1 LGRPLNQ
8 KTARKA
14 LEEHGW
20 RATIGGKHVIKME
33 KEGQRPITLPPP
45 RRQGLRQG
53 ALRRDPQAG
62 GTRLSQRMEF
72 HALIH
77 EEDGS
82 YWAEVKELPGCFA
95 SGHDLEELKEAVIE
109 AITLYRADADAP
121 EKTRVGKTG
130 AHVDEM
136 RVLVDV

>member
-1 LGRPLNQ
+1 
-8 KTARKA
+8 
-14 LEEHGW
+14 
-20 RATIGGKHVIKME
+20 
-33 KEGQRPITLPPP
+33 
-45 RRQGLRQG
+45 
-53 ALRRDPQAG
+53 
-62 GTRLSQRMEF
+62 MEF

>member
-1 LGRPLNQ
+1 
-8 KTARKA
+8 
-14 LEEHGW
+14 
-20 RATIGGKHVIKME
+20 
-33 KEGQRPITLPPP
+33 
-45 RRQGLRQG
+45 
-53 ALRRDPQAG
+53 
-62 GTRLSQRMEF
+62 MEF

-77 EEDGS
+77 KEDGS

-109 AITLYRADADAP
+109 AITLYLADADAP
-121 EKTRVGKTG
+121 GKARVGRAG